1 MSATPFRVAPPCSDA
16 VLQAQNGCDNR
27 SGQRCAVP
35 GGGHRDRPVGL
46 PIDIVGG
53 AIDGVDHPEDVRA
66 VGQTAG
72 LCRGALL
79 AEETIGGTGD
89 EQCLTN
95 GVLGCAIGAG
105 DQVGVARLCEARR
118 GVGPHFGLRGR
129 RHLSPDPGHGQG
141 NLGQVDC
148 CWGVCGLR
156 GFGAGRTHEP
166 PTHSRAT
173 RRVMTATTATPTAP
187 TTVPASIVVPMT
199 PSQAPVQATAPKRP
213 PTSAPPRPPTMMA
226 TKATTRIHTGARAVR
241 GSALD
246 GSVGGPWGA
255 GIAAHGTRSR
265 PVGS

>member
-166 PTHSRAT
+166 PTHSRHPQGDDGHHRHT
-173 RRVMTATTATPTAP
+173 HGTNHSSGQHRC
-187 TTVPASIVVPMT
+187 SDD
-199 PSQAPVQATAPKRP
+199 PVA
-213 PTSAPPRPPTMMA
+213 
-226 TKATTRIHTGARAVR
+226 
-241 GSALD
+241 GS
-246 GSVGGPWGA
+246 GA
-255 GIAAHGTRSR
+255 GHSAETAAHQRPAKTAHHDGHKGDDPHPHGGQGGQGICAGWFCGRSLGCGHR
-265 PVGS
+265 CAWYP